1 MLVDWWVTGSDDRAR
16 ANNNGFIKLKPGTPS
31 LANLIVCL
39 PKSEVIDIAYC
50 VFNFNARSNSLTTY
64 LSTAVSGGLC
74 GVSQP

>member
-1 MLVDWWVTGSDDRAR
+1 MTGSDDRAR
-16 ANNNGFIKLKPGTPS
+16 ANNNGFIKRKPGTPS